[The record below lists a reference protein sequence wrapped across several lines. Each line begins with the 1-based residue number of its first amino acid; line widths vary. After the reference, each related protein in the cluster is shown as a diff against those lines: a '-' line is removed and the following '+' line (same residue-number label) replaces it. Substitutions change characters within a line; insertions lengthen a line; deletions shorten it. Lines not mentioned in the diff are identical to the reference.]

1 MVHYPLVYFYVAW
14 ISNNKGI
21 TLLQASPYALLILI
35 GSVVLAYAA
44 FKWYDEPVR
53 KWLKKRSLFG

>member
-21 TLLQASPYALLILI
+21 TMGQAWPYALLILI
-35 GSVVLAYAA
+35 GGIVLAYVSV
-44 FKWYDEPVR
+44 KWYDELISNKPR
-53 KWLKKRSLFG
+53 GLN